1 MKTEQPVLIT
11 SIKAA
16 VNIVKNYL
24 IGFDGNLCS
33 ANTKPLGVS
42 NANANSGEQLP
53 LTCKGIALVYSYQAI
68 TQGAALVCQTGGKVA
83 PAANFNVVVPN
94 GSTQVN
100 SNAAQP
106 TLTLSG
112 SVLPQTIVG
121 YALDSASGADELI
134 RVLLT

>member
-16 VNIVKNYL
+16 ANIVKNYL

-33 ANTKPLGVS
+33 ANAKPLGVS

-53 LTCKGIALVYSYQAI
+53 VTCKGIALVYSYQAI
-68 TQGAALVCQTGGKVA
+68 TQGAALICQTGGKVA
-83 PAANFNVVVPN
+83 PATNFNVVIPN

-112 SVLPQTIVG
+112 SILPQTIVG